1 MSRILF
7 GEMDVVVAESTE
19 SMGALAAGHFAAAA
33 LDLLR
38 SVPEINVIFSGAE
51 SQQPFHRALV
61 REPGIPWQRINAF
74 GVDEFYAPGLPPES
88 AVSAQ
93 PRRDLYRHVPLK
105 SVNVIDFAPADPEG
119 ERRRYERLIREHP
132 PHICCLGVGLSGH
145 IALNEPGATSFED
158 RQSVRLVTV
167 TEESKHQLSLD
178 PNFRAL
184 PAIPD
189 RGLTVT
195 IPVLIRA
202 PVILVVVPFA
212 LKADIIAKLA
222 RAPVSPE
229 LPASILKTLP
239 TARLYLDPESAS
251 GLPLL

>member
-1 MSRILF
+1 MSRTKF

-19 SMGALAAGHFAAAA
+19 SMGALAASDFAAAA
-33 LDLLR
+33 RDLLR
-38 SVPEINVIFSGAE
+38 TLSEINVVFSGAE
-51 SQQPFHRALV
+51 SQQPFHRALL
-61 REPGIPWQRINAF
+61 RETGIPWQRINAF

-105 SVNVIDFAPADPEG
+105 SVNVIDFAPADPEA
-119 ERRRYERLIREHP
+119 ERRRYEQLIREHP

-145 IALNEPGATSFED
+145 IALNEPGATNFED
-158 RQSVRLVTV
+158 RQLVRLVTV
-167 TEESKHQLSLD
+167 TAESKRQLSLD

-184 PAIPD
+184 PSIPD

-195 IPVLIRA
+195 IPVLIGA

-212 LKADIIAKLA
+212 LKAGIVAKLA
-222 RAPVSPE
+222 QATVSPA
-229 LPASILKTLP
+229 LPASILKTLSK
-239 TARLYLDPESAS
+239 ARLYLDPESAA
-251 GLPLL
+251 GLPQR